1 MRRFRKILLTLMALA
16 AAFGGGMYHKE
27 ILRVLDT
34 IQSRSL
40 QSDEAIVRRVVDG
53 DTFVMVVDGRE
64 EKVRLIGID
73 TPESR
78 ANEKAGK
85 DARHSGKDLQSIVAQ
100 GKQAKRFVE
109 ALVPA
114 GTSVRIEIDVQE
126 RDKYGR
132 MLAYLYLPDGRMV
145 NEEIIKA
152 GFASPMTYPPNVKY
166 EARFRQAYQKARENK
181 VGLWK

>member
-1 MRRFRKILLTLMALA
+1 MALA
-16 AAFGGGMYHKE
+16 AAFGGGVYHKE
-27 ILRVLDT
+27 ILRFVET
-34 IQSRSL
+34 VQSGSL
-40 QSDEAIVRRVVDG
+40 RPDDAVVRRVVDG
-53 DTFVMVVDGRE
+53 DTFVIFVDGRE
-64 EKVRLIGID
+64 EKVRLIGVD

-85 DARHSGKDLQSIVAQ
+85 DSKRSGKDLQSIMAQ
-100 GKQAKRFVE
+100 GKQAKQFVE
-109 ALVPA
+109 KLVPA
-114 GTSVRIEIDVQE
+114 GTSVRIEIDVQK

-152 GFASPMTYPPNVKY
+152 GFASPMTYPPNVKH
-166 EARFRQAYQKARENK
+166 EARFRLAYQKARENK